1 MVSRDRNDSDF
12 RATGQKV
19 TKNLF
24 YFYNAVEILGN
35 FDYLVD
41 VNYYFWDLER
51 NVISLVAALTEIRIP
66 TRKLKLP

>member
-41 VNYYFWDLER
+41 VNYYF
-51 NVISLVAALTEIRIP
+51 
-66 TRKLKLP
+66 